1 MNKNENNQSKSAS
14 KIFDEALAGLA
25 RVETPL
31 SVESATNDSAFEPQM
46 SHASFRYDLIM
57 EILKDKPGLTY
68 EKLDKQMEES
78 GF

>member
-1 MNKNENNQSKSAS
+1 MNRDENNQSKSAS

-31 SVESATNDSAFEPQM
+31 SLESATKDLGFEPQI
-46 SHASFRYDLIM
+46 SHASFRHDLIM

>member
-1 MNKNENNQSKSAS
+1 MNKNESNQTTSAS
-14 KIFDEALAGLA
+14 KIFDDALAGLSS
-25 RVETPL
+25 VETPL
-31 SVESATNDSAFEPQM
+31 SVDSASGDSAFEPQI
-46 SHASFRYDLIM
+46 SHASFRHDLIM